1 MQWKDVEPLVNEL
14 LKFPISSSEDFRN
27 FVNRVTDF
35 FDQVEEEHAWLYIR
49 MTVNADNKEYAKAY
63 EEFMKEVVA
72 KLRPYEQK
80 IKEKIVEN
88 ERFAPLGYEHM
99 IKILKND
106 VELFREEN
114 IPLQVKESILAKN
127 YGTLVGSIEVEF
139 KGEKKTLQQLS
150 AYLKDPDRSTRELAW
165 RKRYEGIWRVREKL
179 NELFDELK
187 NIRHQQALNAG
198 FSNYRDYMHRLK
210 GRFEYAPE
218 DLFEFH
224 SAVEKEVVP
233 YLMERTKLR
242 QKKLGVESVR
252 PWDTAVDV
260 DGKVLK
266 PFSSIDEFVEKTQ
279 RALERVNPL
288 FAERFRLMKE
298 KRLLDL
304 ENRKGKAPGGYNHT
318 LPKTGA
324 PFIFMNAVGQPGDV
338 RTIFHELGH
347 SMHSFETLSLPV
359 FYRPHRME
367 VAELASMSMELISME
382 YWNEFYEDQEDL
394 RKAKI
399 EELEGALYF
408 LPWCTIV
415 DAFQHWI
422 YTNPDHTPK
431 ERDEYFAYLM
441 DRFNPGVNW
450 SNLDEEK
457 KTRWLFQLHIFEVPF
472 YYIEY
477 GIAQIGALAIY
488 RNYLEDS
495 ERVLKNYTEFLR
507 VGCSLPIDKAYETA
521 GIKLDFSRDYLREIV
536 NFVAEEIEKLEMV

>member
-242 QKKLGVESVR
+242 QKNSV
-252 PWDTAVDV
+252 
-260 DGKVLK
+260 
-266 PFSSIDEFVEKTQ
+266 
-279 RALERVNPL
+279 
-288 FAERFRLMKE
+288 
-298 KRLLDL
+298 
-304 ENRKGKAPGGYNHT
+304 
-318 LPKTGA
+318 
-324 PFIFMNAVGQPGDV
+324 
-338 RTIFHELGH
+338 
-347 SMHSFETLSLPV
+347 
-359 FYRPHRME
+359 
-367 VAELASMSMELISME
+367 
-382 YWNEFYEDQEDL
+382 
-394 RKAKI
+394 
-399 EELEGALYF
+399 
-408 LPWCTIV
+408 
-415 DAFQHWI
+415 
-422 YTNPDHTPK
+422 
-431 ERDEYFAYLM
+431 
-441 DRFNPGVNW
+441 
-450 SNLDEEK
+450 
-457 KTRWLFQLHIFEVPF
+457 
-472 YYIEY
+472 
-477 GIAQIGALAIY
+477 
-488 RNYLEDS
+488 
-495 ERVLKNYTEFLR
+495 LR
-507 VGCSLPIDKAYETA
+507 V
-521 GIKLDFSRDYLREIV
+521 
-536 NFVAEEIEKLEMV
+536 

>member
-14 LKFPISSSEDFRN
+14 LDFPISSSEDFRRFIN
-27 FVNRVTDF
+27 KVTDF

-114 IPLQVKESILAKN
+114 VPLQVKESILAKN

-150 AYLKDPDRSTRELAW
+150 AYLKDPDRATRELAW
-165 RKRYEGIWRVREKL
+165 RKRYEGMWSVREKL

-210 GRFEYAPE
+210 GRFEYTPE

-224 SAVEKEVVP
+224 AAVEKEVVP
-233 YLMERTKLR
+233 YLMERTKFR
-242 QKKLGVESVR
+242 QRKLGVESVR

-260 DGKVLK
+260 DGKVLR

-279 RALERVNPL
+279 RALERLNPL

-347 SMHSFETLSLPV
+347 SMHSFETLNLPV

-382 YWNEFYEDQEDL
+382 YWNEFYEDPEDL
-394 RKAKI
+394 KKAKI

-408 LPWCTIV
+408 LPWCMIV

-422 YTNPDHTPK
+422 YTNPEHTPR
-431 ERDEYFAYLM
+431 ERDEYFAHLM
-441 DRFNPGVNW
+441 DRFNPGVDW
-450 SNLDEEK
+450 SNLDKEK

-495 ERVLKNYTEFLR
+495 ERVLKNYTEFLK
-507 VGCSLPIDKAYETA
+507 VGCSLPIDKAYKTA

-536 NFVAEEIEKLEMV
+536 NFVAKEIEKLEMV